1 MRPYL
6 LSFLFVLTHTAGYAQ
21 STDDWN
27 RLRQYAY
34 SIGIDQLCDQPDK
47 TCLTRYVTEIVY
59 GHSPR
64 RIGYQGVAERLDTTR
79 INRLTA
85 QLLAGADWCPLL
97 DSLESHDR
105 AYQQLK
111 AYCLRCLVD
120 DYMADSLTL
129 EQVRETLN
137 TYRWLNRFGYEQ
149 RVVVNIPSATLRLID
164 QRGRTLL
171 RSRVIVGQPRTPTPV
186 FTAMLPSLV
195 MYPFWNVPRSI
206 TIGELLPKIR
216 KNPVVVLE
224 QLNMQIVSG
233 SGRIIDP
240 ATVDWTVPATSFPY
254 RLRQST
260 GCDNA
265 LGLLKINVASPYD
278 IYLHDTNARALFGR
292 DNRFLSH
299 GCIRVE
305 KPAELANRLL
315 GYTRFQTGYL
325 TSCPANAQPKP
336 INLPRAV
343 PLLITYN
350 VLDIDE
356 AGAIQVYPDA
366 YHWWRVSL

>member
-6 LSFLFVLTHTAGYAQ
+6 LLFVFIFTFVSAYAQ
-21 STDDWN
+21 TTGDWN
-27 RLRQYAY
+27 RLRNYAY
-34 SIGIDQLCDQPDK
+34 EIGIEIPCDQPDR

-64 RIGYQGVAERLDTTR
+64 RISYQGVAERLDTAR
-79 INRLTA
+79 IDRLTE
-85 QLLAGADWCPLL
+85 QFLAGADWCPLL

-111 AYCLRCLVD
+111 AYCMRCLVD

-137 TYRWLNRFGYEQ
+137 TYRWLNRFDYAQ
-149 RVVVNIPSATLRLID
+149 RVIVNIPSATLRLID
-164 QRGRTLL
+164 RRGSTQLW
-171 RSRVIVGQPRTPTPV
+171 SRVIVGQPRTPTPV
-186 FTAMLPSLV
+186 MTAMIPSLV
-195 MYPFWNVPRSI
+195 MYPYWNVPRSI
-206 TIGELLPKIR
+206 TVRELLPKIR
-216 KNPVVVLE
+216 KNPTVLLE
-224 QLNMQIVSG
+224 QLNMQVVSG
-233 SGRIIDP
+233 SGRVIDP
-240 ATVDWTVPATSFPY
+240 TTVDWTVPATSFPY

-265 LGLLKINVASPYD
+265 LGLLKFNVANPYD
-278 IYLHDTNARALFGR
+278 IYLHDTNARGLFSR
-292 DNRFLSH
+292 ENRFLSH

-305 KPAELANRLL
+305 KPAELANQLL
-315 GYTRFQTGYL
+315 GYSRFQASYL
-325 TSCPANAQPKP
+325 ASCPANAQPKP
-336 INLPRAV
+336 INLPQAI

-356 AGAIQVYPDA
+356 AGAIRVYPDA
-366 YHWWRVSL
+366 YNWWRITL